1 MKKWVEENEL
11 QDEWKNGLEFG
22 CFATMLRM
30 FLVFDSFILRTRFS
44 RRSLEPDSNE
54 APGRIWKQV
63 EGRSSFF
70 ILRT

>member
-1 MKKWVEENEL
+1 MKIGLKKRIV

-30 FLVFDSFILRTRFS
+30 FLVFDPFILRTRVS
-44 RRSLEPDSNE
+44 KRSWNPISSE
-54 APGRIWKQV
+54 APGRIWKRV
-63 EGRSSFF
+63 EVRPSFF